1 MTSLV
6 NNSNLNSA
14 LINTINASES
24 KYNPSVYNTKRINP
38 AAAVTYVRTDKS
50 SGTVAANQT
59 ITFDLMKYGIC
70 NQINLVYI
78 KTTTA
83 GTTSFTVPAY
93 DFLNVIDRVELL
105 SSSKVIDT
113 LTRYDILSQ
122 FSNLDTSQYNIVNA
136 SCLLA
141 RATDTSHRFVLPLCF
156 GLFQDVN
163 TNLNLQFNEPMSIRI
178 RWGQSFAAGSS
189 AAILSDTVQLS
200 VRYKAYNEAD
210 FSEVLAQNYNE
221 PELNQLSKGFYDEN
235 IVTQSLT
242 AAAGAAA
249 GVVKMSLTDKGAKVE
264 LKNTDCVNDFYVM
277 VIKKTPAAATEAAQ
291 NKPVQINRVRMTA
304 SGQELFDLEG
314 PELFYTKLC
323 MNGFSIQTG
332 GATDVI
338 NNVVKIQTGLWE
350 YSGGGTQSNTVSLR
364 ELNNPIIEVWFQ
376 DNLDNS
382 AGGTPLVVNYEV
394 IVCEDA
400 VKIYSTT
407 SATGRLQT
415 ALTN

>member
-242 AAAGAAA
+242 
-249 GVVKMSLTDKGAKVE
+249 GVINSTVTVKMPLTDKGAKVE

-277 VIKKTPAAATEAAQ
+277 VLRKTPAGATEAVQ
-291 NKPVQINRVRMTA
+291 NQPRQINRVRMTA

-376 DNLDNS
+376 DS
-382 AGGTPLVVNYEV
+382 IVSPAGGAETVDYEV

>member
-50 SGTVAANQT
+50 SGTVAPNQT

-70 NQINLVYI
+70 NQMNLVYT
-78 KTTTA
+78 KTTSA
-83 GTTSFTVPAY
+83 GTASFTVGEF
-93 DFLNVIDRVELL
+93 DFLNVIDRIELL

-113 LTRYDILSQ
+113 LTRYDLLSQ
-122 FSNLDTSQYNIVNA
+122 FSNLDTSQFNIVNE
-136 SCLLA
+136 SCIGK
-141 RATDTSHRFVLPLCF
+141 RATGDTSHKYVVPLCF
-156 GLFQDVN
+156 GLFGDVN
-163 TNLNLQFNEPMSIRI
+163 TNLNLQFNEPMSVRI
-178 RWGQSFAAGSS
+178 RWGQTFSAGSEV
-189 AAILSDTVQLS
+189 AILSDTVQLS

-242 AAAGAAA
+242 AGAAGQPEAL
-249 GVVKMSLTDKGAKVE
+249 VKMPLTDKGAKVE
-264 LKNTDCVNDFYVM
+264 LKNTDCVNDFYIM
-277 VIKKTPAAATEAAQ
+277 VVQKGVAPVLTGDKLF
-291 NKPVQINRVRMTA
+291 KPRQINRVRMTA
-304 SGQELFDLEG
+304 SGQELLDLEG

-323 MNGFSIQTG
+323 MNGFSIRTAG
-332 GATDVI
+332 GDADI

-364 ELNNPIIEVWFQ
+364 ELNNP
-376 DNLDNS
+376 
-382 AGGTPLVVNYEV
+382 Y
-394 IVCEDA
+394 
-400 VKIYSTT
+400 Y
-407 SATGRLQT
+407 
-415 ALTN
+415 